1 LNQAPLVIGA
11 DGIRS
16 AVRSK
21 IVGDMT
27 PRDNGR
33 TMWRAVIDANLCHH
47 PALRVGTITAAEKG
61 KTMFVIN
68 GVGDKL
74 YWAYSLT
81 DEATDG
87 RAKVRSKNL
96 EEAKAR
102 LRQEFQ
108 GWDVALHILEATDPE
123 LILERRVLDL
133 PVLTKWT
140 NGRVAVLGDAA
151 HAVTPALGQGANLA
165 FEDGLELAIQ
175 LTSASDLRSALKT
188 YEERRI
194 PRVQIVSAR
203 TRATDVAHPQSF
215 YDWLYNEIPSSS
227 RDPVHYEYGT

>member
-1 LNQAPLVIGA
+1 VIGA

-16 AVRSK
+16 IVRSK
-21 IVGDMT
+21 IFSFVT

-33 TMWRAVIDANLCHH
+33 TMWRAVIDAKLCHH
-47 PALRVGTITAAEKG
+47 PALQVGTITAAQKG

-68 GVGDKL
+68 GVSDKL

-87 RAKVRSKNL
+87 RAQVRSKNL

-102 LRQEFQ
+102 LREEFK
-108 GWDVALHILEATDPE
+108 GWDLALHILEATDPA

-140 NGRVAVLGDAA
+140 NGRVVVLGDAA
-151 HAVTPALGQGANLA
+151 HAVTPALGQGANMA

-175 LTSASDLRSALKT
+175 LSSASDLSSALRT
-188 YEERRI
+188 YEERRV
-194 PRVQIVSAR
+194 PRAQIISAK
-203 TRATDVAHPQSF
+203 TRAAGGAQPQSF

-227 RDPVHYEYGT
+227 RNLDLHS